1 MLAPS
6 VPFRSVGA
14 RLLGMLVLLLVL
26 GAFGSWN
33 SVSRQS
39 ELAEQVQQLTDNDLQ
54 RSGIVTRLAGD
65 ANAAVRKLLVLL
77 TAPRE
82 QRIAAYADIDAAHER
97 IETALAQLVPLID
110 GGEAN
115 LGHAA
120 LRVQLA
126 RYRQSYIDTAE
137 LIEAGATTD
146 AHAAFRDGAR
156 VELDRLVEQ
165 LQALD
170 TAEQAAVAARS
181 AALDRRLARDR
192 STLLWITLA
201 GALLGTVLLAWVG
214 AQVVGPLRATA
225 RAARRMAQ
233 GEFGHRLRIVGQGE
247 IAEMAS
253 ALNLLA
259 DEVGQRE
266 KRLREMIDRDALSG
280 LPQRTRFVTDHSERL
295 AAAPGLAVLV
305 FDIERLKTINAVLGF
320 DAGDAVIVEAAR
332 RAEEAAPGAAAR
344 LAGGVFAVLLPLPA
358 GVPVSEH
365 QAQLLAER
373 FQRALERPTAWQG
386 HALDLSITL
395 GVALAPLHGQALAAL
410 LHVAEQALY
419 LAKRERRGIVVHSER
434 IVAADAA
441 RREHLTLHSQ
451 LQSAIEQGQLVP
463 FLQPKI
469 ELAGGRVV
477 GAEALVRWQHP
488 ERGWVP
494 PAEFIPFAE
503 STGRIAL
510 ITRSMLAQC
519 VAVLAEAAQD
529 PAGDDTL
536 AELSIAV
543 NISTYDLRDA
553 GFANRLAVLLRQH
566 GVAPRRLQIELTETG
581 LLDSGSEPVQR
592 LHTLRALGV
601 GIAIDDFGVG
611 QSSLAY
617 LQRLPAQELK
627 IDRAFVSGVD
637 RDAKKRELLEA
648 IVHLGHSLGLAVTAE
663 GVETAGEYEV
673 LRATGCD
680 HAQGWFVARP
690 MAVSDFRRWCRARG
704 ALPSQPVPQAPAPE
718 RRHPAPALA

>member
-1 MLAPS
+1 MPLPTQLLHS
-6 VPFRSVGA
+6 LGT
-14 RLLGMLVLLLVL
+14 RLLVLLGLLLAL
-26 GAFGSWN
+26 GAFGSWTGL
-33 SVSRQS
+33 SRQS
-39 ELAEQVQQLTDNDLQ
+39 ELAAQVHQLIGSDLE
-54 RSGIVTRLAGD
+54 RSSIVSRLSGD

-82 QRIAAYADIDAAHER
+82 QRVAAYAEIDAAHER
-97 IETALAQLVPLID
+97 IETELAELVPLID

-120 LRVQLA
+120 LREQLG

-137 LIEAGATTD
+137 LIEAGATAD

-156 VELDRLVEQ
+156 VELDRLIDQ
-165 LQALD
+165 LKALD
-170 TAEQAAVAARS
+170 AAEQQAVARRTAELRERLEGDRLRLMLL
-181 AALDRRLARDR
+181 ALG
-192 STLLWITLA
+192 
-201 GALLGTVLLAWVG
+201 GALLGAGLLTWV
-214 AQVVGPLRATA
+214 ARRIVAPLRATA
-225 RAARRMAQ
+225 RAARQMAT
-233 GEFGHRLRIVGQGE
+233 GDFGHRLALAGDGE
-247 IAEMAS
+247 IAQMAG

-259 DEVGQRE
+259 DEVGHRE
-266 KRLREMIDRDALSG
+266 RRLREMIDRDALSG
-280 LPQRTRFVTDHSERL
+280 LPQRSRFVADHAERV
-295 AAAPGLAVLV
+295 AAGAPVAVLV

-320 DAGDAVIVEAAR
+320 DAGDAVIVETAR
-332 RAEEAAPGAAAR
+332 RAAEAAPGAAAR
-344 LAGGVFAVLLPLPA
+344 LAGGAFALLLPMPDGLPR
-358 GVPVSEH
+358 SEH
-365 QAQLLAER
+365 QAQILAER
-373 FQRALERPTAWQG
+373 FQRGIERSTGWQG
-386 HALDLSITL
+386 HALDLSISL
-395 GVALAPLHGQALAAL
+395 GVALAPLHGSDLAAL

-469 ELAGGRVV
+469 ELATGRVV
-477 GAEALVRWQHP
+477 GAEALVRWRHP

-510 ITRSMLAQC
+510 ITRTMLAQC
-519 VAVLAEAAQD
+519 AALLAEDAAS
-529 PAGDDTL
+529 GDDAFGGL
-536 AELSIAV
+536 AIAV

-553 GFANRLAVLLRQH
+553 GFANRLAALLRQH
-566 GVAPRRLQIELTETG
+566 GVAPRLLQIELTETG

-592 LHTLRALGV
+592 LHTLRAQGV

-637 RDAKKRELLEA
+637 RDAKKRELLES
-648 IVHLGHSLGLAVTAE
+648 IVRLGHSLNLSVTAE
-663 GVETAGEYEV
+663 GVETAGEFEV
-673 LRATGCD
+673 LKASGCD
-680 HAQGWFVARP
+680 SAQGWYIAKP
-690 MAVSDFRRWCRARG
+690 MAAADFRRWCRARSPVAAAT
-704 ALPSQPVPQAPAPE
+704 ALPAMA
-718 RRHPAPALA
+718 